1 MRAIDKFILHV
12 VHNWTNELNEAYSE
26 AAIKG
31 FIKQFQNQADELHTE
46 IPDETTL
53 RRYINIFDKIKDSG
67 RIKQKDL
74 GQYTLPD
81 LITVATSVEDKDAP
95 KEKIDITP
103 DVVYN
108 NEDSSIVIYNGAT
121 EANCTTYGKGERW
134 CITKTSFPTYR
145 GSDYRANPTFYLAR
159 NTNLDETNFPLSF
172 VAIQVRNPEETT
184 PENRYVYTN
193 RNNSPNESQPMG
205 FNDLLLNIPWLKDI
219 PDIESILSYIPLS
232 KAEKAII
239 KFGNRA
245 IPIDVWS
252 QLDLNTKQGYIIRRK
267 DKDLFDDIT
276 ISEFIR
282 DYLPDYPK
290 LEEYIAKN
298 YGILPT
304 MDLLRNL
311 NYFGK
316 EGNKK
321 SLIFNIQ
328 EKVDIAELSKST
340 IPFNIKQELVKYDK
354 WDTPSDIRLY
364 NTTFSNNPA
373 IAELVLDSNDGEISV
388 NIYLK
393 AKKYPFINAKL
404 KYIANYPQLD
414 RLPFINLIW
423 MSARD
428 IITKDKFNSTLDT
441 AKNDSKSPLIVQDK
455 ENGKLVLDSTSY
467 SVYDLEGE
475 AVTKVPSDDEV
486 AQGLLN
492 TAASSPSFQD
502 STVDIVKQTLSKKK
516 DDLPNLDRSI
526 FTSTIENTP
535 YNKRT
540 ISINGEPLI
549 IFKPDNEPD
558 DTYISL
564 FLRKTNDKTDTRAE
578 VTFGNSYNW
587 RRVERR
593 RSMSQSMWSSYFK
606 YLRSTNQSYTSDELL
621 TVMNDYSSEIKRDF
635 IKANPPLSPNNQYAV
650 AYYNGVYYIINKANP
665 GFSKKLSDRRG
676 NMIKAAVPAELL
688 RQVLGQQTTPRPA
701 AQTVPAAPA
710 AQAAPVVQ
718 AAPAAQAA
726 PAVQQNAVNT
736 LIINAGLTIGFA
748 SLPTSI
754 QQRILAGMPAN
765 PRTERTAR
773 SRDAELGAR
782 GNVTGVAVSGQ
793 SKMVIIQ
800 LASGANIAQISIQP
814 EARHYVVTSTTSF
827 NMGRVGNFIASL
839 NQRNLSE
846 AARKYIKKYPHKLD
860 KVREVLSRYINEI
873 KKY

>member
-1 MRAIDKFILHV
+1 VLFR
-12 VHNWTNELNEAYSE
+12 S
-26 AAIKG
+26 
-31 FIKQFQNQADELHTE
+31 
-46 IPDETTL
+46 
-53 RRYINIFDKIKDSG
+53 
-67 RIKQKDL
+67 
-74 GQYTLPD
+74 
-81 LITVATSVEDKDAP
+81 
-95 KEKIDITP
+95 
-103 DVVYN
+103 
-108 NEDSSIVIYNGAT
+108 
-121 EANCTTYGKGERW
+121 
-134 CITKTSFPTYR
+134 
-145 GSDYRANPTFYLAR
+145 
-159 NTNLDETNFPLSF
+159 
-172 VAIQVRNPEETT
+172 
-184 PENRYVYTN
+184 
-193 RNNSPNESQPMG
+193 
-205 FNDLLLNIPWLKDI
+205 
-219 PDIESILSYIPLS
+219 
-232 KAEKAII
+232 

-276 ISEFIR
+276 TSEFIR

-304 MDLLRNL
+304 VDLLRNL

-321 SLIFNIQ
+321 SLIFNLQ
-328 EKVDIAELSKST
+328 EKVDIAELSKSA

-364 NTTFSNNPA
+364 NTTFSGNPA
-373 IAELVLDSNDGEISV
+373 IAELVLDSNDGDIAV
-388 NIYLK
+388 NMYLK
-393 AKKYPFINAKL
+393 AKKYPSINAKL
-404 KYIANYPQLD
+404 KYIVNYPQLD
-414 RLPFINLIW
+414 RLPFINLMW

-428 IITKDKFNSTLDT
+428 IITKDKFNSTLDA

-475 AVTKVPSDDEV
+475 AVTRVPSDDEV

-492 TAASSPSFQD
+492 TATNSPSFQD

-516 DDLPNLDRSI
+516 DNLPNLDRSI
-526 FTSTIENTP
+526 FTSAIENTP

-540 ISINGEPLI
+540 ISIDGASLV

-558 DTYISL
+558 DTYNSL
-564 FLRKTNDKTDTRAE
+564 FLRAISDKTDTRAE
-578 VTFGNSYNW
+578 VTFGSSGNW
-587 RRVERR
+587 RRVDRR
-593 RSMSQSMWSSYFK
+593 NSMSQSMWSSYFK

-621 TVMNDYSSEIKRDF
+621 TVMNGFGSEIKRDF

-665 GFSKKLSDRRG
+665 GFSKKLSDSRG
-676 NMIKAAVPAELL
+676 NMIKTTVPSELL
-688 RQVLGQQTTPRPA
+688 RQVLGQQAAAPTPRPA
-701 AQTVPAAPA
+701 APAVQAAPAAPVAPAAPA
-710 AQAAPVVQ
+710 AQAGNDADRLI
-718 AAPAAQAA
+718 AA
-726 PAVQQNAVNT
+726 
-736 LIINAGLTIGFA
+736 AGLTNGFSA
-748 SLPTSI
+748 LPTSI
-754 QQRILAGMPAN
+754 RQRIQAGIVAN

-782 GNVTGVAVSGQ
+782 GNVTGVIVSGQ

-814 EARHYVVTSTTSF
+814 EARHYVVTRTTAF
-827 NMGRVGNFIASL
+827 DMGRVGNFIASL